1 MILSAEELVDR
12 GWKKIEPQE
21 CCLCG
26 HKPPPYELTPQND
39 PRQLTMFAEFL
50 LAQLELSSSEEP

>member
-1 MILSAEELVDR
+1 MIQSTEQLIAS
-12 GWKKIEPQE
+12 GWKQIEPQE

-39 PRQLTMFAEFL
+39 PRQLTLFAAFL
-50 LAQLELSSSEEP
+50 LAQLELSSPEES